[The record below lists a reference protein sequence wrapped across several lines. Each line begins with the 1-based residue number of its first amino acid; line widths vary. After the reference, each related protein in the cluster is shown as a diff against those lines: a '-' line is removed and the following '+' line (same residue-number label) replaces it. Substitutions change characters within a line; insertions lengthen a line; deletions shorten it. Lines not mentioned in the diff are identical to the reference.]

1 MGTDD
6 IAKKRITA
14 NRKAKEDRK
23 LAKRSA
29 GNRSLIPKVLILT
42 EGDSEEIYFQ
52 KLIEN
57 MSLPTVFAKKSSYT
71 DSVGIVSE
79 AVKLAKAEEKK
90 GNAYTY
96 IFCIFDLDT
105 VKNKT
110 FLDVISNYKSK
121 ETRIFPI
128 YSFPCIEVFFSLHF
142 EICTKPFHV
151 TGNKSIGDIVKDYFR
166 KKFDN
171 EYSEKN
177 KESIEK
183 LTYEYKRA
191 IYHSTKLIEQQVS
204 VDSINPLSTVHKLL
218 ILLESI
224 FCKNSSN
231 IFERGIE
238 DFIESKI

>member
-90 GNAYTY
+90 G
-96 IFCIFDLDT
+96 
-105 VKNKT
+105 V
-110 FLDVISNYKSK
+110 
-121 ETRIFPI
+121 
-128 YSFPCIEVFFSLHF
+128 VFQKV
-142 EICTKPFHV
+142 C
-151 TGNKSIGDIVKDYFR
+151 
-166 KKFDN
+166 
-171 EYSEKN
+171 
-177 KESIEK
+177 
-183 LTYEYKRA
+183 
-191 IYHSTKLIEQQVS
+191 
-204 VDSINPLSTVHKLL
+204 
-218 ILLESI
+218 
-224 FCKNSSN
+224 
-231 IFERGIE
+231 
-238 DFIESKI
+238 